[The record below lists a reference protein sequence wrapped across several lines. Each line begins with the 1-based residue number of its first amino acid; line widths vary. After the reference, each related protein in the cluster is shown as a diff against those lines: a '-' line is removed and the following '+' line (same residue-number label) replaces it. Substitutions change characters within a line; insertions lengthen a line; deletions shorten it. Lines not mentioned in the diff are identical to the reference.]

1 MSDNQVK
8 KEMKWLF
15 FAIGL
20 IAGFAI
26 SVVSFVV
33 FSMIQ
38 HKTRSFTQT
47 IEHIY
52 KQDNTKD
59 TIVKYVNVVRT
70 EPVRS
75 ISTEDEELAD
85 SLMLEDA
92 EGIYDEVDFSY
103 AEKVEEA
110 NDDMVVV
117 DKMLAQKKVK
127 VRCKDADFKDI
138 SPEEGV
144 IDYFE
149 VQQWNTPIKNR
160 VTYYCSG
167 NILHIKGVS
176 ADKVEIVYYDQQY
189 YLYYGGNYYRLRNNA
204 NFEKLGAPLALNPQE

>member
-8 KEMKWLF
+8 KEKKWFF

-20 IAGFAI
+20 LAGFAI
-26 SVVSFVV
+26 SVISFVI

-38 HKTRSFTQT
+38 NNSRSFTQT

-52 KQDNTKD
+52 RQDNTKD

-70 EPVRS
+70 EPVKS
-75 ISTEDEELAD
+75 IIKEDMEMSD
-85 SLMLEDA
+85 SLMLDDA
-92 EGIYDEVDFSY
+92 NGTYDEVDFSY
-103 AEKVEEA
+103 AEKSEDV
-110 NDDMVVV
+110 NDDVVVV

-138 SPEEGV
+138 STEEGV

-167 NILHIKGVS
+167 NILQVKGVS

-189 YLYYGGNYYRLRNNA
+189 YLYYSGNYYRLRNNA